1 MEAEVVQMCVN
12 MFKGGKDAC
21 GTVMTSKLLFLSPLV
36 TFCQRNYI
44 IILYLLVYN
53 ACLCIKHIPI
63 LGCTLKKRIII
74 IASSRKHRK
83 CLRKTRIEK
92 SYFVYTLKD
101 VSLSLRKCHSMHHLS
116 VSSSTCVQVC
126 IKCLVIRP
134 EANLANFSRERN
146 VRNHDKHVLK

>member
-21 GTVMTSKLLFLSPLV
+21 GTVMTSNLLFLSPLV

-53 ACLCIKHIPI
+53 ACLCMKCTPI

-74 IASSRKHRK
+74 VSSSRKHRK

-101 VSLSLRKCHSMHHLS
+101 VSIISSEMSLHAPAIHGTIRCSFGFFWLLIIVKSW
-116 VSSSTCVQVC
+116 VPSTIHC
-126 IKCLVIRP
+126 IQQ
-134 EANLANFSRERN
+134 
-146 VRNHDKHVLK
+146 H